1 MTAVSEHRV
10 MLARRLRHPPPVVTV
25 EPTVLISIK
34 PRYARLIE
42 LGQKRVDFRR
52 RFPKNLTGGRAVF
65 YVSSPARRIELIAR
79 IATVRR
85 ATPQQLWR
93 EFTSIGGTRR
103 ADFDAYFAGAEEGV
117 ALILDDVQALRPAI
131 PLEDRRLQEMDFRP
145 PQSLTVVPSPS
156 PLLKLLNS
164 SASFHHVPDL
174 RA

>member
-1 MTAVSEHRV
+1 
-10 MLARRLRHPPPVVTV
+10 MLARRLRHPPPPPPSIAV

-34 PRYARLIE
+34 PHYARLIE

-52 RFPKNLTGGRAVF
+52 RFPRELTAGRAIF
-65 YVSSPARRIELIAR
+65 YISSPARRIELIAR
-79 IATVRR
+79 ITTVRR

-103 ADFDAYFAGAEEGV
+103 ADFDAYFAGAREGV
-117 ALILDDVQALRPAI
+117 ALVLDEVQSLRPAI

-145 PQSLTVVPSPS
+145 PQSLAVVPTTS

-164 SASFHHVPDL
+164 SANSHHAPDL